1 MTMMGFGA
9 ISRAALRCISMLLLC
24 AGISAWASQDNLLLA
39 GPNAKQPAPKVEDA
53 AFFPS
58 DDYLRMGKVYFRNES
73 YGLAAQS
80 YQKAVEVTPKD
91 AEAWLGLA
99 ASYDHLRRFDLADQ
113 AYEKVLQLGAQ
124 NATILNNAGYSQL
137 LRGNLQSARRFLLR
151 AYELEPDNPYI
162 QNNLKLLGESEKSVK
177 RSGN

>member
-1 MTMMGFGA
+1 MG
-9 ISRAALRCISMLLLC
+9 SRGTTGWAARSIVLILLC
-24 AGISAWASQDNLLLA
+24 VGVTACASQENMLLA
-39 GPNAKQPAPKVEDA
+39 GPNAKEPTPKVEDA
-53 AFFPS
+53 AFFAS

-80 YQKAVEVTPKD
+80 FQKAVEVTPKD

-137 LRGNLQSARRFLLR
+137 LRGNLPSARRFLLR

>member
-1 MTMMGFGA
+1 MRG
-9 ISRAALRCISMLLLC
+9 IVLLVLC
-24 AGISAWASQDNLLLA
+24 GSISACASQDNMLLA

-113 AYEKVLQLGAQ
+113 AYAKVLQLGSQ
-124 NATILNNAGYSQL
+124 NAAILNNAGYSQL
-137 LRGNLQSARRFLLR
+137 LRGDLKSARRFLLK
-151 AYELEPDNPYI
+151 AYELDPNNPYI
-162 QNNLKLLGESEKSVK
+162 QNNLKLLGESEKSVQ

>member
-1 MTMMGFGA
+1 MVAWATTGVVAM
-9 ISRAALRCISMLLLC
+9 RCVVLILLC
-24 AGISAWASQDNLLLA
+24 GSATACASQANMLLA

-58 DDYLRMGKVYFRNES
+58 DDYVRMGKVYFRNES

-80 YQKAVEVTPKD
+80 FQKAVEVAPKD

-99 ASYDHLRRFDLADQ
+99 ASYDHLRRFELADQ

-137 LRGNLQSARRFLLR
+137 LRGNLPSARRFLLR

-162 QNNLKLLGESEKSVK
+162 QNNLKLLGESERSVK

>member
-1 MTMMGFGA
+1 MGLRELNGA
-9 ISRAALRCISMLLLC
+9 AARCIVLLVLC
-24 AGISAWASQDNLLLA
+24 GGATACASQENMLLA

-80 YQKAVEVTPKD
+80 FQKAVEVTPKD

-113 AYEKVLQLGAQ
+113 AYEKVLQLGSQ
-124 NATILNNAGYSQL
+124 NAAILNNAGYSQL
-137 LRGNLQSARRFLLR
+137 LRGNLASARKFLLR
-151 AYELEPDNPYI
+151 AYELEPNNPYI

>member
-1 MTMMGFGA
+1 MSGLREFSGT
-9 ISRAALRCISMLLLC
+9 AARCIVLLVLC
-24 AGISAWASQDNLLLA
+24 GGATACASQDNMLLA

-58 DDYLRMGKVYFRNES
+58 DDYVRMGKVYFRNES

-80 YQKAVEVTPKD
+80 FQKAVEVTPKD

-99 ASYDHLRRFDLADQ
+99 ASYDRLRRFDLADQ
-113 AYEKVLQLGAQ
+113 AYAKVLQLGAD
-124 NATILNNAGYSQL
+124 NAAILNNAGYSQL
-137 LRGNLQSARRFLLR
+137 LRGDLKSARRFLLR
-151 AYELEPDNPYI
+151 AYELEPGNPYI

-177 RSGN
+177 RSGS

>member
-1 MTMMGFGA
+1 MG
-9 ISRAALRCISMLLLC
+9 SRATIGAMARGFALLLLC
-24 AGISAWASQDNLLLA
+24 GGVTACASQENMLLA

-113 AYEKVLQLGAQ
+113 AYEKVLQLASQ
-124 NATILNNAGYSQL
+124 NAAILNNAGYSQL
-137 LRGNLQSARRFLLR
+137 LRGNLKSARKFLLR

-177 RSGN
+177 RPGN

>member
-1 MTMMGFGA
+1 MGHRGTIGA
-9 ISRAALRCISMLLLC
+9 IARSLVLLLLGGSVTAC
-24 AGISAWASQDNLLLA
+24 ASQENILLA

-113 AYEKVLQLGAQ
+113 AYEKVLQLASQ
-124 NATILNNAGYSQL
+124 NAAILNNAGYSQL
-137 LRGNLQSARRFLLR
+137 LRGNLKSARKFLLR

-162 QNNLKLLGESEKSVK
+162 QNNIKLLGESEKSVK

>member
-1 MTMMGFGA
+1 MG
-9 ISRAALRCISMLLLC
+9 SRATIGALARGLALLSLC
-24 AGISAWASQDNLLLA
+24 GGVTACASQDNMLLA

-58 DDYLRMGKVYFRNES
+58 DDYLRWGKVYFRNES

-113 AYEKVLQLGAQ
+113 AYEKVLQLGSQ
-124 NATILNNAGYSQL
+124 NAAILNNAGYSQL
-137 LRGNLQSARRFLLR
+137 LRGNLKSARKFLLR
-151 AYELEPDNPYI
+151 AYELEPNNPYI
-162 QNNLKLLGESEKSVK
+162 QNNLQLLGESEKSVK

>member
-1 MTMMGFGA
+1 MGHGGTIGA
-9 ISRAALRCISMLLLC
+9 IARALVLLLLGGSVTAC
-24 AGISAWASQDNLLLA
+24 ASQENILLA

-113 AYEKVLQLGAQ
+113 AYEKVLQLASQ
-124 NATILNNAGYSQL
+124 NAAILNNAGYSQL
-137 LRGNLQSARRFLLR
+137 LRGNLKSARKFLLR

-162 QNNLKLLGESEKSVK
+162 QNNIKLLGESEKSVK

>member
-1 MTMMGFGA
+1 MG
-9 ISRAALRCISMLLLC
+9 SRATSGAALRCALLFLLSMGAAAC
-24 AGISAWASQDNLLLA
+24 ASQENQLLKDSKTKL
-39 GPNAKQPAPKVEDA
+39 EDP

-58 DDYLRMGKVYFRNES
+58 DDYLRMGKVYFRNEN
-73 YGLAAQS
+73 YGLAAES
-80 YQKAVEVTPKD
+80 YQRAVEVTPKD

-113 AYEKVLQLGAQ
+113 AYEHVLQLASQ

-137 LRGNLQSARRFLLR
+137 LRGNLPSARKFLLK
-151 AYELEPDNPYI
+151 AYELEPDNPII
-162 QNNLKLLGESEKSVK
+162 QNNLRLLGESEKSVK

>member
-1 MTMMGFGA
+1 MG
-9 ISRAALRCISMLLLC
+9 SRATAGAAWRYALLVLLG
-24 AGISAWASQDNLLLA
+24 AGMAACTSQENLLLA
-39 GPNAKQPAPKVEDA
+39 GSGMKMEDPA
-53 AFFPS
+53 FYPS
-58 DDYLRMGKVYFRNES
+58 DDYIRKAKVYFRNEN

-113 AYEKVLQLGAQ
+113 AYEKVLQLGAN

-137 LRGNLQSARRFLLR
+137 LRGDLKSARRFLLK
-151 AYELEPDNPYI
+151 AYELQPDNPYI

-177 RSGN
+177 RTGN

>member
-1 MTMMGFGA
+1 MG
-9 ISRAALRCISMLLLC
+9 SRATSGAAGRCAMLLLLC
-24 AGISAWASQDNLLLA
+24 AERDGMRLA
-39 GPNAKQPAPKVEDA
+39 GKHAAGGSKRQATGPRWRIA

-113 AYEKVLQLGAQ
+113 AYAKVLQLGAN

-137 LRGNLQSARRFLLR
+137 LRGNLKSARKFLLR

>member
-1 MTMMGFGA
+1 MG
-9 ISRAALRCISMLLLC
+9 SRGTTGWAARSVVLILLC
-24 AGISAWASQDNLLLA
+24 AGVTACASQENMLLA
-39 GPNAKQPAPKVEDA
+39 GPNAKEPTPKVEDA
-53 AFFPS
+53 AFFAS

-80 YQKAVEVTPKD
+80 FRKAVELTPKD

-137 LRGNLQSARRFLLR
+137 LRGNLASARRFLLR

-177 RSGN
+177 RPGN

>member
-1 MTMMGFGA
+1 M
-9 ISRAALRCISMLLLC
+9 
-24 AGISAWASQDNLLLA
+24 LLA

-113 AYEKVLQLGAQ
+113 AYAKVLQLGSQ
-124 NATILNNAGYSQL
+124 NAAILNNAGYSQL
-137 LRGNLQSARRFLLR
+137 LRGNLASARKFLLR
-151 AYELEPDNPYI
+151 AYELEPGNPYI
-162 QNNLKLLGESEKSVK
+162 QNNLKLLGESERSVK

>member
-1 MTMMGFGA
+1 MGLTATLGLA
-9 ISRAALRCISMLLLC
+9 GRCAVLLLLSGGVTAC
-24 AGISAWASQDNLLLA
+24 ASQENMLLA
-39 GPNAKQPAPKVEDA
+39 GPNAKQPTPKVEDA

-80 YQKAVEVTPKD
+80 FQKAVEVTPKD

-99 ASYDHLRRFDLADQ
+99 ASYDHLRRFELADQ
-113 AYEKVLQLGAQ
+113 AYEKVLKLGSQ
-124 NATILNNAGYSQL
+124 NAAILNNAGYSQL
-137 LRGNLQSARRFLLR
+137 LRGNLASARRFLLR

-162 QNNLKLLGESEKSVK
+162 QNNLKLLGESERSVK
-177 RSGN
+177 RPGN

>member
-1 MTMMGFGA
+1 MSGA
-9 ISRAALRCISMLLLC
+9 AARCALLLLLC
-24 AGISAWASQDNLLLA
+24 GSATACASQDNMLLA

-113 AYEKVLQLGAQ
+113 AYAKVLQLGAQ
-124 NATILNNAGYSQL
+124 NAAILNNAGYSQL
-137 LRGNLQSARRFLLR
+137 LRGDLKSARRFLLR
-151 AYELEPDNPYI
+151 AYELDPDNPYI

>member
-1 MTMMGFGA
+1 MG
-9 ISRAALRCISMLLLC
+9 LRSTTGLAGRCVMLLLLC
-24 AGISAWASQDNLLLA
+24 AGVTACASQQNMLLA

-113 AYEKVLQLGAQ
+113 AYGKVLQLGSQ
-124 NATILNNAGYSQL
+124 NAAILNNAGYSQL
-137 LRGNLQSARRFLLR
+137 LRGNLASARKFLLR

-162 QNNLKLLGESEKSVK
+162 QNNLKLLGESERSVK
-177 RSGN
+177 RPGN

>member
-1 MTMMGFGA
+1 MGSMA
-9 ISRAALRCISMLLLC
+9 TIRAASRCVVLLLFC
-24 AGISAWASQDNLLLA
+24 AGLSACASQENQLLA
-39 GPNAKQPAPKVEDA
+39 GPNAKPPTPKVEDA

-113 AYEKVLQLGAQ
+113 AYERVLQLGAQ
-124 NATILNNAGYSQL
+124 NAAILNNAGYSQL
-137 LRGNLQSARRFLLR
+137 LRGNLASARKFLLK
-151 AYELEPDNPYI
+151 AYELEPNNPYI

-177 RSGN
+177 RSGNDVQ